1 MVNQAALHVLL
12 NKLCQDRLTACEYR
26 IVLCIASYTLLLDKE
41 YTHLS
46 HGFLSSEAVIDESD
60 LKKRIK
66 ALELKGIIKN
76 FKEPGEIYNLWG
88 INPKYIYNFSIPHAR
103 IGATSE
109 ILAEPS
115 QEVKQEEKQPK
126 AEPMRSQEEK
136 PKKETSRGREPI
148 KRSCTSAT
156 EEKSTLAPGTKTK
169 TKARASK

>member
-26 IVLCIASYTLLLDKE
+26 IVLCIASYTLLLEKE

-60 LKKRIK
+60 LKKKIK

-76 FKEPGEIYNLWG
+76 FKEPGDIYNLWG
-88 INPKYIYNFSIPHAR
+88 INPKYIYDFSIPHAR

-109 ILAEPS
+109 IKDVPS

-136 PKKETSRGREPI
+136 TKKETSRGRELMKVAPVQPM
-148 KRSCTSAT
+148 K
-156 EEKSTLAPGTKTK
+156 KSDLVREVENGT
-169 TKARASK
+169 